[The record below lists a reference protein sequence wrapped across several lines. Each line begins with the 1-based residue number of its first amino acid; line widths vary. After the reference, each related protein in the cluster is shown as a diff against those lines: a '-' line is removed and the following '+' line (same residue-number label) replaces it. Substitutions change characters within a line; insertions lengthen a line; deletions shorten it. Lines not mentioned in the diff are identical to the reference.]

1 MVGWH
6 KSSTLWMTSGE
17 FSVDMMQTGQIS
29 HVTQRVSCAPGAVG
43 GPWNA
48 RCWCAAEQVFS
59 LLGLKTSSSA
69 SGAVDGEV
77 FLWTLVQNLADTMRI
92 DRASC
97 APWATVRCCRRR
109 GRRTRRATYVMSR
122 WIGV

>member
-1 MVGWH
+1 MVGCPGL
-6 KSSTLWMTSGE
+6 STLWMTSGE

-43 GPWNA
+43 GQWNA

-69 SGAVDGEV
+69 SGAVNSEV
-77 FLWTLVQNLADTMRI
+77 SLWTLAQNLADTLRS
-92 DRASC
+92 DRRSC
-97 APWATVRCCRRR
+97 APWAAGEVSPWA
-109 GRRTRRATYVMSR
+109 RA
-122 WIGV
+122 